1 MPLDDKCIGGK
12 DHITSKK
19 KYPPKVESTFM
30 FI

>member
-12 DHITSKK
+12 DHIIFKK
-19 KYPPKVESTFM
+19 KYPPKVESTFT